1 MYKEQLRD
9 RLKKAKDN
17 FHKVLQEVSGSH
29 SPESQQ
35 RLNKAREELKDA
47 NDDYNDYMQG
57 NREEPGKDHGTFL
70 NEPPTFSP
78 DEKIDVC
85 PQCFTEN
92 LNWEKLSRKQ
102 ARKLKKDQSVPYCV
116 KCRKNMV
123 KMTREE
129 ISVLKIAKYSKPP
142 SQF

>member
-1 MYKEQLRD
+1 MYKEQLKD

-29 SPESQQ
+29 SPEAQQ
-35 RLNKAREELKDA
+35 KLKDAREELKDA

-57 NREEPGKDHGTFL
+57 NKEEPSNDHKTFL

-78 DEKIDVC
+78 EEKIDVC

-102 ARKLKKDQSVPYCV
+102 ARKQKKDQSVPYCV

-123 KMTREE
+123 EMTREE
-129 ISVLKIAKYSKPP
+129 ISVLKIAKYSKNP
-142 SQF
+142 S